1 MDIKSSVDT
10 EIFHPH
16 ADLSPILWD
25 NNRDIR
31 PELLPKLMVLAK
43 SYIEFCDI
51 PEGVTI
57 RDITLTGSLSGF
69 NYTKYSDLDIH
80 VIIDYSDI
88 KASEELI
95 TNYFMMKKN
104 MWTDEFDL
112 KFFNYPIEM
121 YVQDLAQYRAGTS
134 AQYSIVN
141 QEWVHDPEK
150 PEDDIDETTI
160 VKKSKD
166 IMLQVTELE
175 DEVYNDIDFDA
186 EDALEEIK
194 VLKDKIKTM
203 RVAAIKQSGDFGTGN
218 LVFKVLRNSGFLQ
231 RITDLKKFITEKNL
245 SIQN

>member
-1 MDIKSSVDT
+1 MDIKTSLDT

-16 ADLSPILWD
+16 TDLSPLLWD
-25 NNRDIR
+25 DTKNIR
-31 PELLPKLMVLAK
+31 PELLPKLMTLAQ
-43 SYIEFCDI
+43 SYIEFCNI
-51 PEGVTI
+51 PEGVKI
-57 RDITLTGSLSGF
+57 QDITLTGSLSGY

-88 KASEELI
+88 KASEELV

-112 KFFNYPIEM
+112 KFFTYPIEM

-150 PEDDIDETTI
+150 PEDDIDETTV

-175 DEVYNDIDFDA
+175 GDVYNDSDFDA
-186 EDALEEIK
+186 EAALEEINA
-194 VLKDKIKTM
+194 LKEKIKNM
-203 RVAAIKQSGDFGTGN
+203 RVEAIKQSGDFGTGN

-231 RITDLKKFITEKNL
+231 RITDLKKYITEKNL